1 MASLYGACIS
11 CGIARNVTDFTER
24 KCICGC
30 NQIVEVCNF
39 CANFSSYGPVDRV
52 PDRQIIINGII
63 NPIGMS
69 KQFCES

>member
-1 MASLYGACIS
+1 MDACIS
-11 CGIARNVTDFTER
+11 CGISRKVTDFTER

-39 CANFSSYGPVDRV
+39 CANFHTYGPVDRV
-52 PDRQIIINGII
+52 PDKIIINKNTNAAIV

-69 KQFCES
+69 KQFCEA